1 MKKQILLIDDD
12 RVFLKYLTKQ
22 LETAGHT
29 VTTVEDGVSALN
41 VLTGF
46 TPDIIFLDLILPKID
61 GDKLCRIIRKMEH
74 LKNCHL
80 VVISAVVAEM
90 SSDVSEIGADAF
102 IAKGPFASVMK
113 HVMAAVDE
121 SGRLAATPADNKPK
135 QVLGLEHVSP
145 RQMTRELLSRNR
157 HLKATLESME
167 EGILEI
173 IENMVVYANSAAV
186 GLIGKP
192 LENILA
198 VSPEELFDVDE
209 RQRVIDL
216 IDSAD
221 SQMVEIGEARPIE
234 LNNRQVTVKYMPV
247 EARKARSII
256 LITDITER
264 KRLELQLQHS
274 QKMEAIGTIASGV
287 AHNFRNT
294 LTGILVNSQVIQENY
309 KNDMDLQEI
318 AGRIDTSVKRGAE
331 LVERLMQ
338 FARKETK
345 KERIVIDLVA
355 VIAETY
361 QIIRKSF
368 DRKIDIQLDIRHS
381 LPVVG
386 DYLGLSQALMNLFTN
401 AGDAMPAGGV
411 LKIDALRNG
420 QAAIVRISDSG
431 EGMDPE
437 TRKRCFDPFFTTKE
451 VGKGTGLGLSTTYG
465 IIKSHNGDVAVVSSS
480 PRGSTFEISLPLAD
494 SDSDAR
500 KKAIIMGAG
509 QAILVIENGSDPNT
523 TTSDLLECLGYRSAR
538 VMSVIEAMNKYEN
551 LRPDVVLID
560 ASELSEDSIIQLRS
574 ITDNNPNAKIVALTD
589 SSAMTPEH
597 SDNGLNGIVKGYLQK
612 PIDLSEASLLISEV
626 LAC

>member
-74 LKNCHL
+74 LRNCHL

-157 HLKATLESME
+157 HLKAILESME

-509 QAILVIENGSDPNT
+509 QAILVIENASDPNT